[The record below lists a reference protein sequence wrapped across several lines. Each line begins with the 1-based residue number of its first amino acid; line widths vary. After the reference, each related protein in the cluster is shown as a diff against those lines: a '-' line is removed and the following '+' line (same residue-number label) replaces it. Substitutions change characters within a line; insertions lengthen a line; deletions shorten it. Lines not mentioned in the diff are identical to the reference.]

1 MRPVRVREG
10 DGFPARRQKGAG
22 GVRGAGP
29 HTGSHRHTH
38 TGLGRAVTEVIS
50 PNLICSLGA
59 ALNIT
64 QVLAHLILTATFS
77 KRVNITPDFTN
88 EETEAHRLARCSRTR
103 I

>member
-1 MRPVRVREG
+1 MAFQPGGR
-10 DGFPARRQKGAG
+10 KGLGESGGGTTHWVPQTHTYRTRAG
-22 GVRGAGP
+22 GDR
-29 HTGSHRHTH
+29 
-38 TGLGRAVTEVIS
+38 VIS

-64 QVLAHLILTATFS
+64 QVLALLILTATFS
-77 KRVNITPDFTN
+77 KGVNITPDFTN